1 MSSDKHSV
9 TKVDNNSNDLAVL
22 QATHKGDWQPPG
34 TDITIECYVLE
45 NKERVLSLRGT
56 KRTMGLKG
64 GGALALP
71 RMLKAKYIE
80 PYLSEELK
88 QWLKDTEE
96 ENVQKIRPPGGG
108 NLFTVFKASLLV
120 DVADAFYQA
129 KNNGAFEG
137 EHWEFQKELAD
148 RLHKITLAFSKV
160 GIDAI
165 IDEVTGYQDV
175 RENNSLQKLLDLYVQ
190 DYFQPWQK
198 RFPESFYKEIY
209 RLKEWE
215 YTGSSKRPYIVS
227 QITNKFIY
235 DHLPADVMEE
245 VRQRKQKNEKL
256 HQWLTSETGLIHL
269 EKQLASA
276 TTLMR
281 ASDTWEEF
289 EKLFARS
296 FNRNYSEQQTL
307 F

>member
-1 MSSDKHSV
+1 MNNI
-9 TKVDNNSNDLAVL
+9 DNNSRQQESIDSFKVI
-22 QATHKGDWQPPG
+22 QATHKGDWNPPG

-80 PYLSEELK
+80 PYLSDELK
-88 QWLKDTEE
+88 EWLDNTVDGK
-96 ENVQKIRPPGGG
+96 VQKIRPPEGG

-129 KNNGAFEG
+129 KNNGVLEG
-137 EHWEFQKELAD
+137 DNWEFQRDLAD

-160 GIDAI
+160 GIDAV
-165 IDEVTGYQDV
+165 IDEVTGYQDS
-175 RENNSLQKLLDLYVQ
+175 RETDSLQKLLNLYVE

-198 RFPESFYKEIY
+198 RFPESFYKEIF
-209 RLKEWE
+209 RLKNWE
-215 YTGSSKRPYIVS
+215 YKGKSQRPYEVS
-227 QITNKFIY
+227 KITNKFIY
-235 DHLPADVMEE
+235 DHLPVDVMQD
-245 VRQRKQKNEKL
+245 VRERKQKNEKL
-256 HQWLTSETGLIHL
+256 HQWLTSDTGLSHL
-269 EKQLASA
+269 EKQIASA

-281 ASDTWEEF
+281 ASDNWQEF
-289 EKLFARS
+289 ERLFARS
-296 FNRNYSEQQTL
+296 FNKSYTEQQTL